1 MIYLCHNNITNK
13 IHRAY
18 ALWERS
24 SMTEDECKIVEED
37 LKIIGN
43 PVKLRIDN
51 YDITLTLGQIT
62 TYKNGIFIYI
72 NGLMKGI
79 WLTSECEERKRFLQK
94 HEHNLYDNKTNKQ
107 ISKMSK
113 KRRAELGLDDKL
125 KYVKYTSYWTSFKQL
140 KKHLIANNENISLN

>member
-18 ALWERS
+18 ALWERRC
-24 SMTEDECKIVEED
+24 MTGEEWKIVEED

-43 PVKLRIDN
+43 PVKLTIDN

-72 NGLMKGI
+72 YGLMKGI

-113 KRRAELGLDDKL
+113 KRRAELGLDDRL
-125 KYVKYTSYWTSFKQL
+125 KYVSYTLYWTSFKQL
-140 KKHLIANNENISLN
+140 KKHFISNNENISLN

>member
-18 ALWERS
+18 ALWERRR
-24 SMTEDECKIVEED
+24 MTGEEWKIVEED

-43 PVKLRIDN
+43 PVKLTIDN
-51 YDITLTLGQIT
+51 YDITLTLGQIS

-72 NGLMKGI
+72 NGYMKGI
-79 WLTSECEERKRFLQK
+79 WLARECEERKRFLQK

-107 ISKMSK
+107 ILKLGK
-113 KRRAELGLDDKL
+113 KRRTELGLDDEL
-125 KYVKYTSYWTSFKQL
+125 KYVSYTSYWTSFKQL
-140 KKHLIANNENISLN
+140 KDIS

>member
-13 IHRAY
+13 IPRAY
-18 ALWERS
+18 ALWERRC
-24 SMTEDECKIVEED
+24 MTGEEWKIVEED

-43 PVKLRIDN
+43 PVKLTIDN

-113 KRRAELGLDDKL
+113 KRRAELGLDDRL
-125 KYVKYTSYWTSFKQL
+125 KYVSYTLYWTSFKQL
-140 KKHLIANNENISLN
+140 KKHFISNNENISLN

>member
-24 SMTEDECKIVEED
+24 RMTGEEWKIVEED

-43 PVKLRIDN
+43 PVKLTIDN
-51 YDITLTLGQIT
+51 YDITLTLGQIS

-72 NGLMKGI
+72 NGYMKGI
-79 WLTSECEERKRFLQK
+79 WLARECEERKRFLQK

-107 ISKMSK
+107 ILKLGK
-113 KRRAELGLDDKL
+113 KRRTELGLDDEL
-125 KYVKYTSYWTSFKQL
+125 KYVSYTSYWTSFKQL
-140 KKHLIANNENISLN
+140 KKHLIANNENMSLN

>member
-24 SMTEDECKIVEED
+24 SMTEDEWKIVEED

-51 YDITLTLGQIT
+51 YDIALRLGQIS

-72 NGLMKGI
+72 NGYMKGI
-79 WLTSECEERKRFLQK
+79 WLARECEERKRFLQK

-107 ISKMSK
+107 ILKLGK
-113 KRRAELGLDDKL
+113 KRRTELGLDDKL
-125 KYVKYTSYWTSFKQL
+125 KYVSYTSYWTSFKQL
-140 KKHLIANNENISLN
+140 KNI

>member
-24 SMTEDECKIVEED
+24 RMTGEEWKIVEED

-43 PVKLRIDN
+43 PVKLTIDN
-51 YDITLTLGQIT
+51 YDITLTLGQIS

-72 NGLMKGI
+72 NGYMKGI
-79 WLTSECEERKRFLQK
+79 WLARECEERKRFLQK

-107 ISKMSK
+107 ILKLGK
-113 KRRAELGLDDKL
+113 KRRTEL
-125 KYVKYTSYWTSFKQL
+125 Y
-140 KKHLIANNENISLN
+140 I

>member
-24 SMTEDECKIVEED
+24 RMTGEEWKIVEED

-43 PVKLRIDN
+43 PVKLTIDN
-51 YDITLTLGQIT
+51 YDITLTLGQIS

-72 NGLMKGI
+72 NGYMKGI
-79 WLTSECEERKRFLQK
+79 WLARECEERKRFLQK

-107 ISKMSK
+107 I
-113 KRRAELGLDDKL
+113 L
-125 KYVKYTSYWTSFKQL
+125 KFPESSVFPQYVPVGFPVFF
-140 KKHLIANNENISLN
+140 

>member
-1 MIYLCHNNITNK
+1 
-13 IHRAY
+13 
-18 ALWERS
+18 
-24 SMTEDECKIVEED
+24 MTEDEWKIVEED

-51 YDITLTLGQIT
+51 YDIALRLGQIS

-72 NGLMKGI
+72 NGYMKGI
-79 WLTSECEERKRFLQK
+79 WLARECEERKRFLQK

-107 ISKMSK
+107 ISRLSK
-113 KRRAELGLDDKL
+113 KKRAELGLDGKL
-125 KYVKYTSYWTSFKQL
+125 KYVTYTSNWTSFKQL

>member
-24 SMTEDECKIVEED
+24 RMTGEEWKIVEED

-43 PVKLRIDN
+43 PVKLTIDN
-51 YDITLTLGQIT
+51 YDITLTLGQIS

-72 NGLMKGI
+72 NGYMKGI
-79 WLTSECEERKRFLQK
+79 WLARECEERKRFLQK

-107 ISKMSK
+107 ILKLGK
-113 KRRAELGLDDKL
+113 KRRTELGLDDEL
-125 KYVKYTSYWTSFKQL
+125 KYVSYTS
-140 KKHLIANNENISLN
+140 

>member
-1 MIYLCHNNITNK
+1 
-13 IHRAY
+13 
-18 ALWERS
+18 
-24 SMTEDECKIVEED
+24 MTEDEWKIVEED

-51 YDITLTLGQIT
+51 YDIALRLGQIS

-72 NGLMKGI
+72 NGYIKGI
-79 WLTSECEERKRFLQK
+79 WLARECEERKRFLQK

-113 KRRAELGLDDKL
+113 KRRAELGLDDRL
-125 KYVKYTSYWTSFKQL
+125 KYVSYTLYWTSFKQL
-140 KKHLIANNENISLN
+140 KKHFISNNENISLN

>member
-13 IHRAY
+13 IYRAY
-18 ALWERS
+18 ALWERRC
-24 SMTEDECKIVEED
+24 MTGEEWKIVEED

-43 PVKLRIDN
+43 PVKLTIDN

-113 KRRAELGLDDKL
+113 KRRAELGLDDRL
-125 KYVKYTSYWTSFKQL
+125 KYVSYTLYWTSFKQL
-140 KKHLIANNENISLN
+140 KKHFISNNENISLN

>member
-1 MIYLCHNNITNK
+1 
-13 IHRAY
+13 
-18 ALWERS
+18 
-24 SMTEDECKIVEED
+24 MTEDEWKIVEKD

-51 YDITLTLGQIT
+51 YDIALRLGQIS
-62 TYKNGIFIYI
+62 TYKNAIFIYI
-72 NGLMKGI
+72 NGYIKGI
-79 WLTSECEERKRFLQK
+79 WLARECEERKRFLQK

-125 KYVKYTSYWTSFKQL
+125 KYVTYTSYWTSFNQL

>member
-24 SMTEDECKIVEED
+24 RMTGEEWKIVEED

-43 PVKLRIDN
+43 LVKLRIDN
-51 YDITLTLGQIT
+51 YDIALRLGQIS

-72 NGLMKGI
+72 NGYI
-79 WLTSECEERKRFLQK
+79 NSS
-94 HEHNLYDNKTNKQ
+94 H
-107 ISKMSK
+107 K
-113 KRRAELGLDDKL
+113 KEKVL
-125 KYVKYTSYWTSFKQL
+125 
-140 KKHLIANNENISLN
+140 

>member
-1 MIYLCHNNITNK
+1 M
-13 IHRAY
+13 
-18 ALWERS
+18 
-24 SMTEDECKIVEED
+24 KIVEED

-43 PVKLRIDN
+43 PVKLTIDN

-113 KRRAELGLDDKL
+113 KRRAELGLDDRL
-125 KYVKYTSYWTSFKQL
+125 KYVSYTLYWTSFKQL
-140 KKHLIANNENISLN
+140 KKHFISNNENISLN

>member
-13 IHRAY
+13 IRRAY

-24 SMTEDECKIVEED
+24 RMTGEEWKIVEED

-43 PVKLRIDN
+43 PVKLTIDN
-51 YDITLTLGQIT
+51 YDITLTLGQIS

-72 NGLMKGI
+72 NGYMKGI
-79 WLTSECEERKRFLQK
+79 WLARECEERKRFLQK

-107 ISKMSK
+107 ILKLGK
-113 KRRAELGLDDKL
+113 KRRTELGLDDEL
-125 KYVKYTSYWTSFKQL
+125 KYVSYTSYWTSFKQL
-140 KKHLIANNENISLN
+140 KKTSDS

>member
-24 SMTEDECKIVEED
+24 RMTGEEWKIVEED

-43 PVKLRIDN
+43 PVKLTIDN
-51 YDITLTLGQIT
+51 YDITLTLGQIS

-72 NGLMKGI
+72 NGYMKGI
-79 WLTSECEERKRFLQK
+79 WLARECEERKRFLQK

-107 ISKMSK
+107 ILKLGK
-113 KRRAELGLDDKL
+113 KRRTELGLDDEL
-125 KYVKYTSYWTSFKQL
+125 KYVSYTSYWTSF
-140 KKHLIANNENISLN
+140 

>member
-24 SMTEDECKIVEED
+24 RMTGEEWKIVEED

-43 PVKLRIDN
+43 PVKLTIDN
-51 YDITLTLGQIT
+51 YDITLTLGQIS

-72 NGLMKGI
+72 NGYMKGI
-79 WLTSECEERKRFLQK
+79 WLARECEERKRFLQK

-107 ISKMSK
+107 ILKLGK
-113 KRRAELGLDDKL
+113 KRRTELGLDD
-125 KYVKYTSYWTSFKQL
+125 
-140 KKHLIANNENISLN
+140 

>member
-18 ALWERS
+18 ALWERRR
-24 SMTEDECKIVEED
+24 MTGEEWKIVEAD

-43 PVKLRIDN
+43 PVKLTIDN

-72 NGLMKGI
+72 NGLMKEI

-113 KRRAELGLDDKL
+113 KRRAELGLDDRL
-125 KYVKYTSYWTSFKQL
+125 KYVSYTLYWTSFKQL
-140 KKHLIANNENISLN
+140 KKHFISNNENISLN

>member
-1 MIYLCHNNITNK
+1 
-13 IHRAY
+13 
-18 ALWERS
+18 
-24 SMTEDECKIVEED
+24 MTEDEWKIVEED

-51 YDITLTLGQIT
+51 YDIALRLGQIS

-72 NGLMKGI
+72 NGYIKGI
-79 WLTSECEERKRFLQK
+79 WLARECEERKRFLQK

-125 KYVKYTSYWTSFKQL
+125 KYVTYTSYWTSFKQ
-140 KKHLIANNENISLN
+140 

>member
-24 SMTEDECKIVEED
+24 RMTGEEWKIVEED

-43 PVKLRIDN
+43 PVKLTIDN
-51 YDITLTLGQIT
+51 YDITLTLGQIS

-72 NGLMKGI
+72 NGYMKGI
-79 WLTSECEERKRFLQK
+79 WLARECEERKRFLQK

-107 ISKMSK
+107 ILKLGK
-113 KRRAELGLDDKL
+113 KRRTELGLDEE
-125 KYVKYTSYWTSFKQL
+125 W
-140 KKHLIANNENISLN
+140 

>member
-1 MIYLCHNNITNK
+1 
-13 IHRAY
+13 
-18 ALWERS
+18 
-24 SMTEDECKIVEED
+24 MTEDEWKIVEED

-51 YDITLTLGQIT
+51 YDIALSLGQIS
-62 TYKNGIFIYI
+62 TYKNGI
-72 NGLMKGI
+72 
-79 WLTSECEERKRFLQK
+79 WLARECEERKRFLQK

-125 KYVKYTSYWTSFKQL
+125 KYVTYTSYWTSFKQL
-140 KKHLIANNENISLN
+140 KKDS

>member
-1 MIYLCHNNITNK
+1 
-13 IHRAY
+13 
-18 ALWERS
+18 
-24 SMTEDECKIVEED
+24 MTEDEWKIVEED

-51 YDITLTLGQIT
+51 YDIALRLGQIS

-72 NGLMKGI
+72 NGYMKGI
-79 WLTSECEERKRFLQK
+79 WLARECEERKRFLQK

-113 KRRAELGLDDKL
+113 KRRAELGLDDRL
-125 KYVKYTSYWTSFKQL
+125 KYVSYTLYWTSFKQL
-140 KKHLIANNENISLN
+140 KKHFISNNENISLN

>member
-18 ALWERS
+18 ALWERRC
-24 SMTEDECKIVEED
+24 MTGEEWKIVEED

-43 PVKLRIDN
+43 PVKLTFDN

-113 KRRAELGLDDKL
+113 KRRAELGLDDRL
-125 KYVKYTSYWTSFKQL
+125 KYVSYTLYWTSFKQL
-140 KKHLIANNENISLN
+140 KKHFISNNENISLN

>member
-18 ALWERS
+18 ALWERRC
-24 SMTEDECKIVEED
+24 MTGEEWKIVEED

-43 PVKLRIDN
+43 PVKLTIDN

-113 KRRAELGLDDKL
+113 KRRAELGLDDRL
-125 KYVKYTSYWTSFKQL
+125 KYVSYTLYWTSFKQL
-140 KKHLIANNENISLN
+140 KKHFISNNENISLN